1 MSRLIKVV
9 YDVAEIRGRYLR
21 VHDELFHLS
30 ARKLVRILN
39 AGRRE
44 PYADQTVEL
53 ARLLERLH
61 STQRELDCLIE
72 RDLEVRRGREI
83 HSKLTQYVAAL
94 SETVTILKSISERM
108 QQRSARDR
116 EALQSL
122 KISYDDAMQYH
133 NHLGAE
139 LNSLISTL

>member
-21 VHDELFHLS
+21 VHHELFHLS

-44 PYADQTVEL
+44 PYEDQTVEL

-61 STQRELDCLIE
+61 NTQGELECLME
-72 RDLEVRRGREI
+72 SDLEVRRGREI
-83 HSKLTQYVAAL
+83 HSKLIQYVAAL
-94 SETVTILKSISERM
+94 SETITILKSISERM
-108 QQRSARDR
+108 QRRSARDR
-116 EALQSL
+116 DALQSL
-122 KISYDDAMQYH
+122 KVSYDDAMQYH
-133 NHLGAE
+133 NHLGAD